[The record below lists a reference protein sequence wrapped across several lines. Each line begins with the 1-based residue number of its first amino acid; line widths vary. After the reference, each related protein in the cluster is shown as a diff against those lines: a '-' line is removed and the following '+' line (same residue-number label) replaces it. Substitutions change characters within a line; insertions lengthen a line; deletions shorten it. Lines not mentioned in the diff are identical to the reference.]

1 MARKKKRHS
10 SPGTQGNRFM
20 ALEDDDLSDLLAL
33 VIDSNPGSRAILV
46 NQLREFGVGTVE
58 QTMRTAE
65 ARRMLENRK
74 FDIVLCEQHFQ
85 PGTPSGQDFLDEL
98 RRQQILPFSTI
109 FIMVTS
115 EASYTKVA
123 EAAES
128 ALDGYLI
135 KPHTAARLADRLDQA
150 RQRKAALNDIF
161 SAVSTENYEKA
172 ADLCMA
178 RFQAKEPYWLYAARI
193 GAELL
198 IRLQRYDEAHRMYE
212 AVIEAKTL
220 PWAKLGVAR
229 VQIGKNETQRA
240 VGTLEALI
248 SEEPQFADAYDVL
261 GRAQFELGNHDQAL
275 AAYKLA
281 CSVTP
286 YSITRLQSLGHLY
299 YYKGEYEEAQKILG
313 QSARQGLGSKMFDP
327 QTLMLL
333 AFIAM
338 QSDDR
343 RALQRCREDLAK
355 LTLRED
361 EYGARVRSMEGILGA
376 LRDILDKEFGRA
388 ANYTRDLAKR
398 VRDPDFDI
406 ELAAD
411 LIVLMSHLASRT
423 LSLGLDLDDFL
434 PVLDTLAERFV
445 SGRSMNDLLSGAA
458 RAHLPFAERL
468 RIAGEHPIKLM
479 ESAVKLGMNGDPNNA
494 IRQLM
499 KNGQDTLNARLMST
513 ALLVLQKYDQQ
524 IPDATAQLEAI
535 NEWRAQYGG
544 PGQRPAL
551 GAAENARPPGGIT
564 INAAPEKKNAPA
576 ATPPGGKASAA

>member
-1 MARKKKRHS
+1 
-10 SPGTQGNRFM
+10 M

-33 VIDSNPGSRAILV
+33 VIDSNPGSRSILV
-46 NQLREFGVGTVE
+46 NQLRDFGIGTVE
-58 QTMRTAE
+58 QTTRTSE
-65 ARRMLENRK
+65 ARRMLETRK

-85 PGTPSGQDFLDEL
+85 PGTPTGQDFLDEL
-98 RRQQILPFSTI
+98 RRNQILPYSTI

-115 EASYTKVA
+115 ESSYAKVA

-135 KPHTAARLADRLDQA
+135 KPHTAARLAERLHQA
-150 RQRKAALNDIF
+150 RQRKLALNDIF
-161 SAVSTENYEKA
+161 SAISTENYEEA
-172 ADLCMA
+172 ARLCLA
-178 RFQAKEPYWLYAARI
+178 RFEAKDSYWLYAARI

-198 IRLQRYDEAHRMYE
+198 IRLQKYDEAQRMFE
-212 AVIEAKTL
+212 AIVEAKTV
-220 PWAKLGVAR
+220 PWAKLGIAR
-229 VQIGKNETQRA
+229 AQMGMNETQRA
-240 VGTLEALI
+240 VGTLETLI
-248 SEEPQFADAYDVL
+248 SEEPHYADAYDVL

-299 YYKGEYEEAQKILG
+299 YYKGEYEEAQKILS

-361 EYGARVRSMEGILGA
+361 EYGARIRSMESILAA
-376 LRDILDKEFGRA
+376 LRDILDKEYGRA
-388 ANYTRDLAKR
+388 ANCARDLAKR
-398 VRDPDFDI
+398 VREPDFDI
-406 ELAAD
+406 ELATD
-411 LIVLMSHLASRT
+411 LIVLMSYLASRT
-423 LSLGLDLDDFL
+423 LSLGLELDDFL

-445 SGRSMNDLLSGAA
+445 SGRSMNELLAGAA
-458 RAHLPFAERL
+458 RPHALYAERL
-468 RIAGEHPIKLM
+468 KNAGERPIRLM
-479 ESAVKLGMNGDPNNA
+479 ESAVKLGMNGDPNGA

-499 KNGQDTLNARLMST
+499 ESGRATLNARLVST
-513 ALLVLQKYDQQ
+513 ALLVLHKYDQQ
-524 IPDATAQLEAI
+524 IPDATAQLAAI
-535 NEWRAQYGG
+535 QEWRALYGG

-564 INAAPEKKNAPA
+564 INAAPEKKSPPA
-576 ATPPGGKASAA
+576 ATPAGGKASAA